1 MLCLQ
6 AQKTLFLTQ
15 KTQYV
20 VSSKNLQS
28 ISSAVIMCLH
38 SKKHS
43 AQRNVQRIART
54 ARTAQRT
61 ARIARTARTAQYK
74 AHSAVQSAQRSTKR
88 TARNM
93 LICNACTLPSKQRP
107 VKARQVG
114 DRCKACRLYHR
125 RANSLHSIH
134 KLRVA
139 YEGQVETQV
148 YWRTLKSKYRAVRI
162 QLHHRVTVVLPAP
175 VV

>member
-38 SKKHS
+38 SKKQS
-43 AQRNVQRIART
+43 AQRNVQR
-54 ARTAQRT
+54 
-61 ARIARTARTAQYK
+61 TAQYK
-74 AHSAVQSAQRSTKR
+74 ARSATYSAQRNVQKV
-88 TARNM
+88 
-93 LICNACTLPSKQRP
+93 LVCYACTLSSKQRP

-114 DRCKACRLYHR
+114 DRCKACRLHHR

-148 YWRTLKSKYRAVRI
+148 YWCTLKSKYRAVRI

>member
-43 AQRNVQRIART
+43 AQRNVQRTAQRTARTAQRT

-61 ARIARTARTAQYK
+61 ARIAQYK

-114 DRCKACRLYHR
+114 DRCKACRLHHR
-125 RANSLHSIH
+125 RANSPHSIH
-134 KLRVA
+134 K
-139 YEGQVETQV
+139 
-148 YWRTLKSKYRAVRI
+148 
-162 QLHHRVTVVLPAP
+162 
-175 VV
+175 